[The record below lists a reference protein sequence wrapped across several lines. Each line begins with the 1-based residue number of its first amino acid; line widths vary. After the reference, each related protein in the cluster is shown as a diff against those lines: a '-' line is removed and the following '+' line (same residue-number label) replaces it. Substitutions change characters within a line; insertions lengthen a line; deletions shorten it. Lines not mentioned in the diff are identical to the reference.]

1 MGLLNSGIVHV
12 LTGIIALAA
21 FSATLVITGNAALN
35 NACAGAALIAG
46 LFFISQRVARAS
58 KQTCSP
64 PVANRELVIF
74 IVGPFAARWFTR
86 SGIGAE
92 LRAEQQTLWLLAAT
106 AEELQ
111 ARLKPVRL
119 RHPQADIR
127 LWLPLLPDGYEEAT
141 LIAEQLDAWQRS
153 MASCCWPQ
161 AFPCCVAFYARLSN
175 TDAVYWAGLSAIT
188 PWSDAQAPDPFGP
201 LKATFTA
208 MQTAQEMT
216 ARQRGIMGQRL
227 LRWAEAT
234 SLNAV
239 LLSFMAHPALRLS
252 GIVVADD
259 GKGFTRHGA
268 WARWL
273 ETQYGV
279 LPPLS
284 PALLLPPLPEALEAP
299 RFLPVRQKT
308 ARAAGLLLS
317 GVAFILLAASLLNA
331 FWHARAQIRQTTS
344 LTKNLTAV
352 EPWNVSA
359 QRTALSTLEAQHQRL
374 ARCAVSP
381 QLTNWG
387 LSPCARLARET
398 QAVIERYRDLPYFS
412 SQAPVSLF
420 SSGSARL
427 RAHSPAALAPLLAI
441 IRQHPAR
448 HFLIIGHSDNTGSTE
463 VNRQLSLERAVAV
476 REWLM
481 KEASLP
487 ATQFAIYGLGDSMP
501 VAGNDTETGKAL
513 NRRVEVIALPVDPAQ
528 NKEIQQ

>member
-1 MGLLNSGIVHV
+1 MANDHDRTVYPSHFCRDATDNVHPLRPDAGRPDGKHDV
-12 LTGIIALAA
+12 AMKDNPA
-21 FSATLVITGNAALN
+21 FPLRLVHTHP
-35 NACAGAALIAG
+35 
-46 LFFISQRVARAS
+46 VARNFLF
-58 KQTCSP
+58 KQDRQPQARRRARFGDLQMLHREKLLPEKLLRHREKVFAAQKQRGGQQS
-64 PVANRELVIF
+64 ANR
-74 IVGPFAARWFTR
+74 
-86 SGIGAE
+86 
-92 LRAEQQTLWLLAAT
+92 
-106 AEELQ
+106 
-111 ARLKPVRL
+111 
-119 RHPQADIR
+119 
-127 LWLPLLPDGYEEAT
+127 
-141 LIAEQLDAWQRS
+141 QR
-153 MASCCWPQ
+153 
-161 AFPCCVAFYARLSN
+161 
-175 TDAVYWAGLSAIT
+175 
-188 PWSDAQAPDPFGP
+188 DPHW
-201 LKATFTA
+201 K
-208 MQTAQEMT
+208 QEVT

-234 SLNAV
+234 SLNSV
-239 LLSFMAHPALRLS
+239 LMSFMAHPALRLS

-273 ETQYGV
+273 ATQYGV

-317 GVAFILLAASLLNA
+317 GAAFILLAASLLSA
-331 FWHARAQIRQTTS
+331 FWNAHAQIRQTTS

-359 QRTALSTLEAQHQRL
+359 QRAALSTLEAQHQRL

-387 LSPCARLARET
+387 LSPCARLARKT

-427 RAHSPAALAPLLAI
+427 RAHSPAALAPLLAL